1 MAQGVRRNA
10 GWRLWMS
17 HHHAGTPGRYRAD
30 VSTGSGP
37 PAENTSAQ
45 TGVSTGT
52 DTGESERKDSPRPEP
67 DKGWVRSSLWP
78 WPALA
83 VAVIALAGY
92 VFGWLGAVV
101 TAGQAVASLL
111 FVAGD
116 TMLNPRKRAW
126 LAISA
131 VVAGAAV
138 VLVLLWQAHALGF
151 LRNRNSGRTTSSNS
165 VPTTGPTDLSG
176 RTITQAMLKSL
187 NLRGA
192 VLSGAKLDH
201 LSLTDQ
207 SLNGVVAPGSS
218 FIGSDLRGVP
228 MRGGEFPGADFTGA
242 CLRGADLSG
251 AELNGANITGADITG
266 IDLPPSVRRML
277 IGKPASPGTY
287 VPSCH

>member
-1 MAQGVRRNA
+1 
-10 GWRLWMS
+10 MS
-17 HHHAGTPGRYRAD
+17 HHHAGAAGRYLAD

-37 PAENTSAQ
+37 PAENAAAQ
-45 TGVSTGT
+45 TGVATGIGA
-52 DTGESERKDSPRPEP
+52 DRPERKDSLRPKP
-67 DKGWVRSSLWP
+67 DKGWIRSSLWP

-92 VFGWLGAVV
+92 VFGWFGAVV
-101 TAGQAVASLL
+101 TTGQAVASLL

-116 TMLNPRKRAW
+116 TLLGLRKRAW

-151 LRNRNSGRTTSSNS
+151 LRSRNSVQTTSPNS
-165 VPTTGPTDLSG
+165 VQTAGPTDLSG

-192 VLSGAKLDH
+192 VLSGTKLDH

-207 SLNGVVAPGSS
+207 SLNGTVAPGSS
-218 FIGSDLRGVP
+218 FIGSDLQRVP

-242 CLRGADLSG
+242 CLRGADLAG
-251 AELNGANITGADITG
+251 AELNGAIITGADITG
-266 IDLPPSVRRML
+266 TDLRPSVRRTL
-277 IGKPASPGTY
+277 IGKPASPSTH